1 MKREEITAEAIRA
14 ETSIVLPPG
23 TPLFATIDK
32 AAELFGESPTTL
44 RQLRLQYEDF
54 PAGKFGQNNQKLLFD
69 VPHCYAWF
77 ARQLGTD
84 AGELEPLPRRRYG

>member
-1 MKREEITAEAIRA
+1 MKRGGNAVEAARGEA
-14 ETSIVLPPG
+14 SVMLPPG
-23 TPLFATIDK
+23 TPLFATIDR

-54 PAGKFGQNNQKLLFD
+54 PAGKFGSNNQKLLFD
-69 VPHCYAWF
+69 VPRCYAWF

-84 AGELEPLPRRRYG
+84 LMEVAQ

>member
-1 MKREEITAEAIRA
+1 MERQEMTI
-14 ETSIVLPPG
+14 LPPG

-54 PAGKFGQNNQKLLFD
+54 PAGKFGTNNQKLLFD
-69 VPHCYAWF
+69 VPRCYAWF
-77 ARQLGTD
+77 ARQLRTD
-84 AGELEPLPRRRYG
+84 AGDLEPLPRRRYG